1 VKPIKPR
8 VKLLILPLL
17 PKPKEQKKGTIK
29 EEAKK
34 KKRRWWEEGLC
45 YADKSKMRL
54 NSFRERVVILVFLLE
69 FYLHLV
75 QEVIDELS
83 LGDSLYLLMITNTG
97 FTLLFFVFLVS
108 LPCQAKKTITILT
121 WYIFQL
127 YNFWFFHLWGSETRN

>member
-1 VKPIKPR
+1 
-8 VKLLILPLL
+8 
-17 PKPKEQKKGTIK
+17 
-29 EEAKK
+29 
-34 KKRRWWEEGLC
+34 
-45 YADKSKMRL
+45 MRL

-121 WYIFQL
+121 
-127 YNFWFFHLWGSETRN
+127 